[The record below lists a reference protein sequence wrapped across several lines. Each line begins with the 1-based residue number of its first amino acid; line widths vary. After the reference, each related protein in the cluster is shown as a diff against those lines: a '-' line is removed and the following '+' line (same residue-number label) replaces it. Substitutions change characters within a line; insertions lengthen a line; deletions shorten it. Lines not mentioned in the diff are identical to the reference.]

1 MKIGSTAVIVALLSS
16 LTIGT
21 QAVEASPARTAS
33 GSRGN
38 GSSYEVWRMNR
49 DRNNDIF
56 ELRVWRHVQRQTSP
70 PTCTYT
76 FVSRSDALAF
86 WDRIADQTGCPNQGS
101 VAAQSPSTQTT
112 QTTQA
117 QQQPRRPVPPR
128 RTITTTITTIPGE
141 TNRQPTQPSPQP
153 TPAATTPP
161 PVQTPPAATTPTITA
176 PQPEPTTI
184 TVSRPAPASTTPGA
198 SQPTATTATT
208 TPQPRPSADMA
219 GQILSLVNAERQRAG
234 VAPLTLNGQLTTAA
248 QRHGR
253 DMANNNHYSH
263 TGTDGSSPGQR
274 ITAAGYSASHWGE
287 NIAWGQASAA
297 EVMRAWMNSPGH
309 RQNILN
315 PNYTELGASLVVS
328 ESGRPYW
335 VQKFGRPR

>member
-1 MKIGSTAVIVALLSS
+1 VKTWSTAVVVALLSS
-16 LTIGT
+16 LALGT

-56 ELRVWRHVQRQTSP
+56 ELRVWRNVPRQTSP
-70 PTCTYT
+70 PTCTYA

-86 WDRIADQTGCPNQGS
+86 WDRIADQAGCPNQAS
-101 VAAQSPSTQTT
+101 VTAQTPAT

-117 QQQPRRPVPPR
+117 QRPNPAATTRRR
-128 RTITTTITTIPGE
+128 IAITTITTVPGE
-141 TNRQPTQPSPQP
+141 TNRQPTATQP
-153 TPAATTPP
+153 TATQPTQASQPMAQP
-161 PVQTPPAATTPTITA
+161 TQPVARPSQ
-176 PQPEPTTI
+176 
-184 TVSRPAPASTTPGA
+184 PAPATT
-198 SQPTATTATT
+198 TTTATT
-208 TPQPRPSADMA
+208 TNPQPRPTGDIA
-219 GQILSLVNAERQRAG
+219 GQILALVNAERQRAG
-234 VAPLTLNGQLTTAA
+234 VAPLRLNSQLNAAA
-248 QRHGR
+248 QRHVQ
-253 DMANNNHYSH
+253 DMANNSNHSH

-274 ITAAGYSASHWGE
+274 IAAVGYSASTWGE
-287 NIAWGQASAA
+287 NIQWGNSYTSAA
-297 EVMRAWMNSPGH
+297 AAMQRWMESPGH

-315 PNYTELGASLVVS
+315 PNYTELGVAFVVS